1 MSYIDNIYSERLM
14 FPDLEMQT
22 TKIGDDYNIKN
33 EVNLY
38 LKKYL
43 ELKAEKQK
51 NANDLILKLRE
62 YNLLDNEILV
72 ILENIKK
79 VSSAIKKI
87 TDGLNDNVN
96 NINNEIN
103 VNNQINENLNNEIK
117 EINEIK
123 ELNQDYNEQ
132 MDNHINEIYEKR
144 LDIVL
149 NKEKKDNIKTEG
161 IV

>member
-1 MSYIDNIYSERLM
+1 MSYIDNIISERLM

-22 TKIGDDYNIKN
+22 AKIGDDYNIKN

-51 NANDLILKLRE
+51 NVNDLILKLRE

-96 NINNEIN
+96 N
-103 VNNQINENLNNEIK
+103 QINENLNNEVK

-123 ELNQDYNEQ
+123 ELNQDYNER